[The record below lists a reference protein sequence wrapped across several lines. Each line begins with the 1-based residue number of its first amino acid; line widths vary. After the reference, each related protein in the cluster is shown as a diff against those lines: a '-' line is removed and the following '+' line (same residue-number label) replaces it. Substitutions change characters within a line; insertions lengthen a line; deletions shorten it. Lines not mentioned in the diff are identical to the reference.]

1 MNSLTLNFKVS
12 NLEKDYRD
20 SKQCFFRKILEHQ
33 KWIFGMIN
41 IISIVSSLVSKDW
54 VVGSI
59 NICTLI
65 IIMISIKYKQKYPL
79 IFEALIIIFL
89 LVYNTYLAMEK
100 YLNQI
105 ETHYI
110 EGFFVSLSSISA
122 LALLSFLERTAMT
135 IVIITLHLIFGVDH
149 NTTFLGLYFKY
160 FMYALF
166 FLQFTYH
173 LEKFM
178 RLQFIECKK
187 LQQKLNKITKFNDIV
202 SYSIKYDERKSLIL
216 IQKNNQ
222 TSIKKEDQE
231 DFNKLASSMYLSMK
245 SVKSR
250 ITEVI
255 NMDQAFSPNRQTL
268 KQFLLNLIVENQH
281 DNPDT
286 PIKNRN
292 EFVLYGFYKQQVFT
306 LCVYLCQDIQPSIVI
321 LMKESKSETQEE
333 ELKLRMR
340 NNQKQFNYLSKI
352 FDQQIKKSI
361 IYFKWIQNY
370 ANKQAD
376 IKIINSLLRTINHS
390 LIKGYTDFLNLEN
403 FNQIYT
409 IQPKLKQFDIQLL
422 LKDIITV
429 CNGYYHAQ
437 RDSMANL
444 FYFEIKNNLSN
455 NLILSDYKYVKL
467 LFLNLLFYTSQAS
480 QTIIIELDEVQS
492 KLLQQQIIKI
502 KIIYQHPNKSK
513 QQLQNLP
520 ILNPQSLTDL
530 KHNSQVPL
538 ELDLAVSVMLIR
550 RLGPFD
556 KLKLIQQKRRSNYL
570 EFYLFKQLTEDFLL
584 MPIISLKPVDK
595 IITQQDSLI
604 MNSFSTELRLDSIQ
618 NSVQFL

>member
-1 MNSLTLNFKVS
+1 MNSFTLNFKVS
-12 NLEKDYRD
+12 NLEKDFRD
-20 SKQCFFRKILEHQ
+20 SKQCFFSIILEHQ

-41 IISIVSSLVSKDW
+41 IISIVGSLVTKDW
-54 VVGSI
+54 IVGSL

-65 IIMISIKYKQKYPL
+65 LIMISIKFKQKYPL
-79 IFEALIIIFL
+79 IYEVLIITFL
-89 LVYNTYLAMEK
+89 LIYNTYLAMEK

-105 ETHYI
+105 ETHYV
-110 EGFFVSLSSISA
+110 EGFFISLSCVSA
-122 LALLSFLERTAMT
+122 LALLSFIERTAMT
-135 IVIITLHLIFGVDH
+135 ILIVVLHLIFGIDH
-149 NTTFLGLYFKY
+149 NTIFVGSYFK
-160 FMYALF
+160 FLMYAIF

-173 LEKFM
+173 FEKLI
-178 RLQFIECKK
+178 RIQFIEYKK
-187 LQQKLNKITKFNDIV
+187 LQQQLQKITKFNDIL

-216 IQKNNQ
+216 IQKNNKTNIQ
-222 TSIKKEDQE
+222 KEDQDE
-231 DFNKLASSMYLSMK
+231 FNKIASSMYLSMK
-245 SVKSR
+245 SYKSR

-268 KQFLLNLIVENQH
+268 KQLLLNLAVENQN

-286 PIKNRN
+286 PQRNKN
-292 EFVLYGFYKQQVFT
+292 EYVLYGFYKQQVFT
-306 LCVYLCQDIQPSIVI
+306 LCVYLCLDIQPSIII

-352 FDQQIKKSI
+352 FDQQIKKSL

-376 IKIINSLLRTINHS
+376 IKVINLLLKTINYC
-390 LIKGYTDFLNLEN
+390 LTKGYTDFLNLEN

-422 LKDIITV
+422 LKDTIAI
-429 CNGYYHAQ
+429 CNGYYHTQ
-437 RDSMANL
+437 RDSLANII
-444 FYFEIKNNLSN
+444 FFEIKNTLSN
-455 NLILSDYKYVKL
+455 NFILSDYKYVKL

-480 QTIIIELDEVQS
+480 QTIVIELEEIQS
-492 KLLQQQIIKI
+492 KLLQQPIIKV

-556 KLKLIQQKRRSNYL
+556 KLKIIQQKRRSNYL

-595 IITQQDSLI
+595 IITQQDSII
-604 MNSFSTELRLDSIQ
+604 MNSFSTELRLDSFQ